1 MLKNSRSKKQLEGWA
16 RGLQGPPLGVYSAT
30 IRAGLPRGAAAQT
43 IAPTLPQV
51 RGRSMVRT
59 NWVGCVGKC
68 MPGVIIRVAEYPG
81 LLECELPRP
90 AGGQLVVA
98 IERRS
103 FHRSP
108 GPRFFRCLA
117 CGELRG
123 VLVEVATADQHPGW
137 RAAREH
143 PAAQALGWACRR
155 CAGLP
160 HSRAWGRTA
169 CGVPRFVR
177 ASSLPT

>member
-1 MLKNSRSKKQLEGWA
+1 M
-16 RGLQGPPLGVYSAT
+16 LGVIT
-30 IRAGLPRGAAAQT
+30 
-43 IAPTLPQV
+43 
-51 RGRSMVRT
+51 
-59 NWVGCVGKC
+59 
-68 MPGVIIRVAEYPG
+68 RVAECPG
-81 LLECELPRP
+81 LPVYKLPRP
-90 AGGQLVVA
+90 GGGQLAVA

-108 GPRFFRCLA
+108 GARFFRCPA

-137 RAAREH
+137 RAEREH

-160 HSRAWGRTA
+160 LRFTVGR
-169 CGVPRFVR
+169 F
-177 ASSLPT
+177 ASGMLP

>member
-1 MLKNSRSKKQLEGWA
+1 MCRED
-16 RGLQGPPLGVYSAT
+16 R
-30 IRAGLPRGAAAQT
+30 
-43 IAPTLPQV
+43 
-51 RGRSMVRT
+51 
-59 NWVGCVGKC
+59 
-68 MPGVIIRVAEYPG
+68 MPGVIIRVAECPG
-81 LLECELPRP
+81 LLERELPRP
-90 AGGQLVVA
+90 GGGQLTVP

-108 GPRFFRCLA
+108 GARFFRCPA

-123 VLVEVATADQHPGW
+123 VLVEVVTADQHPGW

-160 HSRAWGRTA
+160 HSRAWPLWSSDRLANALARAADLDRQHGEKARDWRRRRGRA
-169 CGVPRFVR
+169 QAALIQAAADER
-177 ASSLPT
+177 AAERIAAEALRELL